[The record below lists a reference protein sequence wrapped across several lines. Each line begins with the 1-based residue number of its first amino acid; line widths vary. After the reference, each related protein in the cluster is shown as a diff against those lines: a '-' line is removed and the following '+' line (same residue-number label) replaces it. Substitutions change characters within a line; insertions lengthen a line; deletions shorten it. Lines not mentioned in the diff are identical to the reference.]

1 MTKLTMLKIGG
12 NIFSIKFIGL
22 LACAFL
28 IYKIEK
34 IDEEIITVQEQLIDI
49 HYKIER

>member
-12 NIFSIKFIGL
+12 NIFILKFVGVV
-22 LACAFL
+22 ACLFL

-34 IDEEIITVQEQLIDI
+34 INNEIITLQEQLVDI
-49 HYKIER
+49 HIKIR

>member
-12 NIFSIKFIGL
+12 NIFSIKFVGL

-34 IDEEIITVQEQLIDI
+34 IDNEIITLQEQLIDI
-49 HYKIER
+49 NVRMK